1 MGDAPETVELDQ
13 GDFPAVI
20 AGALVRAQR
29 AVRGLEKDGENKFH
43 GYRYASAEAVTA
55 EARQALNGADLAVLR
70 TGWRLD
76 PTWAF
81 EADQQTA
88 KGVRR
93 IRSPGRVFARFDLVH
108 SSGARRRYE
117 SSVPVMPEAGKS
129 DDKAEL
135 AALTGLTAY
144 FLLGL
149 LQIPRD
155 GGAGD
160 IDGREDRDDLEP
172 PRGSAPSSP
181 REPEPERDPNL
192 AAKLIEL
199 IAAASSKAEL
209 LPVREAAAHPKT
221 GLRGPEFD
229 RVVSIYNERV
239 KHLNA
244 AAPQPQEA
252 S

>member
-55 EARQALNGADLAVLR
+55 EARQALNGADLAVMR

-76 PTWAF
+76 PAWAF
-81 EADQQTA
+81 ECDQQTA

-93 IRSPGRVFARFDLVH
+93 IRSPGRVYARFDLVH

-160 IDGREDRDDLEP
+160 IDGREDRDSEPEP
-172 PRGSAPSSP
+172 PRGSTPSAP
-181 REPEPERDPNL
+181 REPDPERDPNL
-192 AAKLIEL
+192 AAKLIEQ
-199 IAAASSKAEL
+199 IGAAKTKAEL

-221 GLRGPEFD
+221 GLRGAEFD
-229 RVVSIYNERV
+229 RVVAVYNERV
-239 KHLNA
+239 KVLNT
-244 AAPQPQEA
+244 AAPQEA
-252 S
+252 P